1 MAEAV
6 IVADE
11 IVWETLNRNC
21 LITPLQLRGIMF
33 MMELKYR
40 KEKHDGLNTR
50 EPFVKYPYGPLVEDV
65 RKLYEIFGGENI
77 RYIPD
82 YRYLTEENDKYI
94 VKSYAF
100 SHYDL
105 AKEQRDFIA
114 NNLEQYL
121 KITQWDLVRLTQED
135 QEWKDRSDGEWYNL
149 QKSIEYYAKKG
160 VI

>member
-6 IVADE
+6 IVADD
-11 IVWETLNRNC
+11 IVWETLNRNQ

-33 MMELKYR
+33 MLELKYR
-40 KEKHDGLNTR
+40 KEKHDGLTTR
-50 EPFVKYPYGPLVEDV
+50 EPFIKYPYGPLVEDV

-114 NNLEQYL
+114 NNLEQYR

-135 QEWKDRSDGEWYNL
+135 PEWKDRSDGEWYNL
-149 QKSIEYYAKKG
+149 QKSIAYYAKKG